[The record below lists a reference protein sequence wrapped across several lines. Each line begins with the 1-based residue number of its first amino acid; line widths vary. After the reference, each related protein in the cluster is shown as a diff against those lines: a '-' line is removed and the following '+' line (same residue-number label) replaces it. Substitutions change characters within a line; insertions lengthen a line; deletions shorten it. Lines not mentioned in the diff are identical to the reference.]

1 MRLVRFDRPF
11 GDIIE
16 LGLGFLCTWACLA
29 QHHPPSSFL
38 SSSAVCSLVRFACL
52 VSCRHHLWDSK
63 SVATWSRYFTEMLV
77 PERTRLP
84 ARYQRTRSQVRSM
97 LVRYQDHR
105 EHRNLAANLHL
116 RSATRVHSCRLC
128 KHSTRAWYAAPPYE
142 AMACNEKPTTI
153 VRLRTNGAQSNVMI
167 TWRSNELE
175 TTN

>member
-1 MRLVRFDRPF
+1 MY
-11 GDIIE
+11 
-16 LGLGFLCTWACLA
+16 LGLPRPAPSTLELSQLLGGLLPSSICLPCFVQAPPMGFKERGNLVAILYRDACSRKNP
-29 QHHPPSSFL
+29 PPSTVSKD
-38 SSSAVCSLVRFACL
+38 SITSAINACS
-52 VSCRHHLWDSK
+52 
-63 SVATWSRYFTEMLV
+63 V
-77 PERTRLP
+77 PKP
-84 ARYQRTRSQVRSM
+84 QR
-97 LVRYQDHR
+97 
-105 EHRNLAANLHL
+105 HRNLAANLHL